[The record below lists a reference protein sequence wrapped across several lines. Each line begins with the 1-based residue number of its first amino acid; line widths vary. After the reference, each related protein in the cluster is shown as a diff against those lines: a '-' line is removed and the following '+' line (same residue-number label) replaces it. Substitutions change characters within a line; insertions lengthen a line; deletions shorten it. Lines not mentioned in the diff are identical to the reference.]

1 MLRSLLRGRGGL
13 QQMRSCVAD
22 RCVQAE
28 RHLARAWSGI
38 FHRELCST
46 THEEKPASVEAAAWN
61 LPACSAA
68 HLQQQPRWPL
78 PPRLLA
84 RQSAGPFAA
93 VDTSIDFMLWPTAAR
108 PLGWSLPPVAVFPT
122 TEEDSRPAPMEA
134 ASVKRKRLKKMN
146 RHKQRKLRRR
156 ERNKS

>member
-1 MLRSLLRGRGGL
+1 
-13 QQMRSCVAD
+13 MRSCIAD

-28 RHLARAWSGI
+28 HHLARAWSGI

-46 THEEKPASVEAAAWN
+46 THEDKPASVEAAAAWK
-61 LPACSAA
+61 LPECSAA

-108 PLGWSLPPVAVFPT
+108 PLGWSLPPVAADPGS
-122 TEEDSRPAPMEA
+122 DGRPAPMEA